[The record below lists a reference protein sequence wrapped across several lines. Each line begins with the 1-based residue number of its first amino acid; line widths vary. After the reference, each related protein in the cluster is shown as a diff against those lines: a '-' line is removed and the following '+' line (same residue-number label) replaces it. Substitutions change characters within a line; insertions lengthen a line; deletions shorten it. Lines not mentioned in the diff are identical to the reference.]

1 MPDNIPNITFTVE
14 PNEGVSVPIDDTLS
28 IAGQAAD
35 AKAVGDALA
44 LKADKSELATSIKV
58 NGQSA
63 DLQGEIIVTAAHV
76 PMDANE
82 TSDVAEEIAALKAL
96 TGEDIPVNDDNDAPS
111 IAEALEAAAAG
122 VVVQDGTVS
131 IAGQVADGSTSV
143 SSMEVNGQD
152 LPLRD
157 DGAVRSVN
165 GVRGDSTGNVRI
177 THVET
182 ADNLVADDAQQN
194 VAAYVLRTSGGST
207 PIASGKAWL
216 AQVRGAM
223 THTGVVAEVLELTV
237 NAATREAGQTPIT
250 ATVNAATFRA
260 AVNDSCTLTLTY
272 EDGAWDTDPS
282 SLGITVTGTPIDED
296 EIEVEYVKASR
307 GQITPASPATFR
319 STGWNLYNHS
329 AGYARVV
336 KYSQTYGFRVAGTYT
351 SLSFSETVNGA
362 RTAITPINGA
372 FSVPGDGYVWVT
384 GGNATSTAI
393 YMTWS
398 DWTAGYSGSFA
409 AYSESTI
416 SLSTLMSE
424 HFPNG
429 LCAVGGVAD
438 VIDLSLQTAT
448 IAIERMEYSAA
459 NIAALETAGRA
470 YEADEDYIYAV
481 LATPETVT
489 GINISSQYTV
499 NDHGMEY
506 VTGTDAAPVL
516 LTLYG
521 QNLKDKLRT
530 DVVTISQQSLTS
542 SQQSQVRT
550 NIGAVA
556 KSGDTMTGNLTMP
569 HLNVQSGSRYTNIH
583 LRDSNGVPRGLIW
596 SDGESGRI
604 FFRSINPNVASGD
617 VESIYTEY
625 FLYQST
631 LTSGS
636 VSYKI
641 YSERDTIPVDH
652 GGTGAT
658 GVTNAV
664 ENLGVALAMNDDEWT
679 LATMYPKMTKVPVPG
694 SALLWVSSTVS
705 KLLSGNK
712 INSYCT
718 IVASRTNANSWRF
731 LAFSNDGNIYN
742 WGLSGWTSASATPTI
757 GTVYKLTG
765 TAI

>member
-14 PNEGVSVPIDDTLS
+14 ANESVSMPIDDTLS

-207 PIASGKAWL
+207 PIATGKAWL

-223 THTGVVAEVLELTV
+223 THTGVVAEVLDLTV
-237 NAATREAGQTPIT
+237 NAATRETGQTPIT
-250 ATVNAATFRA
+250 ATVNAATFKA

-362 RTAITPINGA
+362 RTAITPVNGA

-521 QNLKDKLRT
+521 QNLRDKLRQ
-530 DVVTISQQSLTS
+530 DVLTISQQSLTS
-542 SQQSQVRT
+542 TQQSQVR
-550 NIGAVA
+550 A
-556 KSGDTMTGNLTMP
+556 NL
-569 HLNVQSGSRYTNIH
+569 G
-583 LRDSNGVPRGLIW
+583 
-596 SDGESGRI
+596 
-604 FFRSINPNVASGD
+604 INKA
-617 VESIYTEY
+617 
-625 FLYQST
+625 
-631 LTSGS
+631 
-636 VSYKI
+636 
-641 YSERDTIPVDH
+641 
-652 GGTGAT
+652 
-658 GVTNAV
+658 
-664 ENLGVALAMNDDEWT
+664 NLGVELHELVLTSQTVNANGNIDTELNAGT
-679 LATMYPKMTKVPVPG
+679 CVVV
-694 SALLWVSSTVS
+694 SARCSAYIVTPWVSGATTTWWIRLVTFTGAAVS
-705 KLLSGNK
+705 DG
-712 INSYCT
+712 
-718 IVASRTNANSWRF
+718 TNV
-731 LAFSNDGNIYN
+731 
-742 WGLSGWTSASATPTI
+742 
-757 GTVYKLTG
+757 GTVRVYYYDL
-765 TAI
+765 

>member
-14 PNEGVSVPIDDTLS
+14 ANESVSMPIDDTLS

-182 ADNLVADDAQQN
+182 ADNLVADDAQQS

-207 PIASGKAWL
+207 PIATGKAWL

-223 THTGVVAEVLELTV
+223 THTGVVAEVLDLTV
-237 NAATREAGQTPIT
+237 NAATRETGQTPIT
-250 ATVNAATFRA
+250 ATVNAATFKA

-362 RTAITPINGA
+362 RTAITPVNGA

-521 QNLKDKLRT
+521 QNLRDKLRT

-550 NIGAVA
+550 NIGALSVA
-556 KSGDTMTGNLTMP
+556 QAKVVSTYAITAGSKWTVNSSICYKIGALCVLHIIATAT
-569 HLNVQSGSRYTNIH
+569 QSY
-583 LRDSNGVPRGLIW
+583 SNTS
-596 SDGESGRI
+596 SDKMGT
-604 FFRSINPNVASGD
+604 VASGG
-617 VESIYTEY
+617 VPTNIIGSI
-625 FLYQST
+625 ST
-631 LTSGS
+631 TLKRSNSTYNYAGY
-636 VSYKI
+636 V
-641 YSERDTIPVDH
+641 TINTD
-652 GGTGAT
+652 GDIWQTI
-658 GVTNAV
+658 
-664 ENLGVALAMNDDEWT
+664 
-679 LATMYPKMTKVPVPG
+679 
-694 SALLWVSSTVS
+694 SST
-705 KLLSGNK
+705 GQ
-712 INSYCT
+712 
-718 IVASRTNANSWRF
+718 
-731 LAFSNDGNIYN
+731 
-742 WGLSGWTSASATPTI
+742 I
-757 GTVYKLTG
+757 GDVIDALFVYPAAAL
-765 TAI
+765 